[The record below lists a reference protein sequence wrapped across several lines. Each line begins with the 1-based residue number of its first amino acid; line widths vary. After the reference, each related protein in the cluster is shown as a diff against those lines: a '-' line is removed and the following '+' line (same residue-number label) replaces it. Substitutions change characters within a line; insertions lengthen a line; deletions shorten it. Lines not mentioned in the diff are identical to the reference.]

1 MHSISYCL
9 NQNLNA
15 IHVVLSFNLQIHSFN
30 IVCFCFFLFSS
41 TPFGSIECFLR
52 FRCSKLSKP
61 LFSLLYFL
69 SATTSTYINI
79 FNICVLYIWVSKVV
93 SCVNCESVY
102 GYEGTDINYT
112 RTGVIFI
119 TLKYFKKSL
128 FAIRSDVHIQKFYDF
143 HALCLN
149 RYGYFIDDL
158 LAHFFLF

>member
-1 MHSISYCL
+1 MHYSICISYLSIYLAAVNCMSILDYICILYVYMHFFIRRLHLFSALALGLLNCNLITYIRMHSISYCL

-79 FNICVLYIWVSKVV
+79 FNICVLYI
-93 SCVNCESVY
+93 
-102 GYEGTDINYT
+102 
-112 RTGVIFI
+112 
-119 TLKYFKKSL
+119 
-128 FAIRSDVHIQKFYDF
+128 
-143 HALCLN
+143 
-149 RYGYFIDDL
+149 
-158 LAHFFLF
+158 